1 MNEQKALQQRYEELV
16 EKRSAMKGM
25 VNKTKYKEVQEEI
38 QEISRALKES
48 TNNLVRSLK
57 DNPNV
62 SGNLIKVQRDRME
75 LHDLLV
81 RCMQEL
87 RDRGTY
93 FTLVSKVEEA
103 KNQKIKLQQLR
114 TREKE
119 LRETVIKLEKLL
131 VEEETVFNKTVSD
144 QKIAIAQLK
153 EELQSVKGSTSVDA
167 KFKRRESLAYVS
179 AIWRDCKLKE
189 RVLEDRVK
197 ELEDR
202 LHTENIVHTDSK
214 EFLLRKHQ
222 QLSDDVLAWESKYE
236 MEVGEMDAKIKS
248 MTDKRNEQLEKL
260 SVLQMRKQHEVEEE
274 LKQQEE
280 AERELKVKR
289 AKEMDEK
296 RRGKAAKI
304 LQRTIRG
311 FIKRCKELEA
321 MGGGGKKKKGAGGK
335 KGKGKKK

>member
-1 MNEQKALQQRYEELV
+1 MNEQKALQAKYEELI

-25 VNKTKYKEVQEEI
+25 VNKTKYKEVQENI

-93 FTLVSKVEEA
+93 YTIVSKVEEV

-114 TREKE
+114 AREKE
-119 LRETVIKLEKLL
+119 LRDAVSKLERTLTD
-131 VEEETVFNKTVSD
+131 EETMYAKTVSD
-144 QKIAIAQLK
+144 QKTAIALLK
-153 EELQSVKGSTSVDA
+153 EELQTIKGSTSVDA
-167 KFKRRESLAYVS
+167 KFKRRESLAHVS
-179 AIWRDCKLKE
+179 SIWRECKLKE
-189 RVLEDRVK
+189 RILEDRVK

-202 LHTENIVHTDSK
+202 IHTENVVHTETK
-214 EFLLRKHQ
+214 EFLIRKHLN
-222 QLSDDVLAWESKYE
+222 LSNNVTEWEAKYDAD
-236 MEVGEMDAKIKS
+236 VGEMDQHIRE
-248 MTDKRNEQLEKL
+248 MTTKRNQLLEKL
-260 SVLQMRKQHEVEEE
+260 YVLQTRKQQEVEEE
-274 LKQQEE
+274 LKRQQES
-280 AERELKVKR
+280 ERETK
-289 AKEMDEK
+289 AKKSREIEDK
-296 RRGKAAKI
+296 RRNRAART
-304 LQRTIRG
+304 LQRSVRA
-311 FIKRCKELEA
+311 FVKRCKELEA
-321 MGGGGKKKKGAGGK
+321 LGGGKKKKGAGGK